1 MMWHMNK
8 SIVALLAAVACALCL
23 GSKASAQT
31 ERFAVF
37 SVQNDT
43 GNLTIT
49 YEIKLGD
56 GQWQTYTVAPG
67 QSRTFWHEFKNQND
81 RTFPTTTIRFN
92 SAVGNNPKFM
102 IEYNLDRYAAPDR
115 LYKYAKQYSFKK
127 NDDNYYDLS
136 SIN

>member
-1 MMWHMNK
+1 MMSHMTK
-8 SIVALLAAVACALCL
+8 SIVGLLAAVACSLCL
-23 GSKASAQT
+23 GSTASAQT

-37 SVQNDT
+37 GVQNDT

-49 YEIKLGD
+49 YQIKLGD
-56 GQWQTYTVAPG
+56 GAWQTYTLAPG
-67 QSRTFWHEFKNQND
+67 KSVTFWHEFANQSD
-81 RTFPTTTIRFN
+81 RTFPTTKIRFN

-102 IEYNLDRYAAPDR
+102 IEYDLDRYAAPDR
-115 LYKYAKQYSFKK
+115 LYKFAKQYSFKK